1 MIQISKD
8 KLNNLIHSRNTLICI
23 VIILII
29 IIFFFTL
36 NTLNIN
42 KLNIGMRI
50 AGISVSGLYI
60 NEAREA
66 IQENCEEFLKKEI
79 SLNYKDSFWKTDLRN
94 LGVEIN
100 IEQTLENALNKGHN
114 KSLFKNIYWQARSLF
129 GYNINPEYK
138 INEVKLNNF
147 LENNLASIH
156 SPAKNASLIYE
167 NNEFKTTPSKEGVII
182 DKKELKKNIE
192 KNINNLEQNNIK
204 LSLIKDKPEV
214 LENETDQAKQKANEI
229 LEKAPIDLLILNEKI
244 STIDKE
250 ILLSLI
256 IFEPNNGI
264 LDAKLDQEKIKNYL
278 ITLSP
283 LINKEPIDAKLTIRD
298 GKVVEFALSQKGII
312 LDLKDNIEIIS
323 KLEKQIELK
332 INEAK
337 PKITTD
343 SINNLGI
350 TSLLAIGKSNFAGS
364 PESRIHNIRIGTAK
378 FDGYLIKPD
387 EEFSFN
393 EILGEVG
400 EEQGYK
406 AELVI
411 KKDKTIP
418 EYGGGLCQVSTT
430 MFRAAVNAGLEITR
444 RYPHSFAV
452 KYYNP
457 QGFDA
462 TIYPPFPDLRFINN
476 TPNHI
481 LIQAKIEEYKLM
493 FEFYGTS
500 DNRIVQIDGPYQY
513 DIKEDG
519 SMKATLT
526 QKVYDKNNNI
536 IIDKIFNSTY
546 KSPDLYPIEKN
557 PLE

>member
-114 KSLFKNIYWQARSLF
+114 KSLFKNIYWQAKSLF

-138 INEVKLNNF
+138 INEEKLNNF

-156 SPAKNASLIYE
+156 NPAKNASLIYE

-481 LIQAKIEEYKLM
+481 LIQVKIEEYKLM